1 MTEITAS
8 SKKPRMTARDR
19 DMRRIRIMSLLQ
31 AGYSY
36 ESIAEDVKL
45 TRERVRQIVVK
56 SLTSGLSGARIDPR
70 LVQCAR
76 LEPALK
82 LAASKVAEGDLAGID
97 RLLRVLDKLDKYG
110 PIAVTGVY
118 DEDARKKLLDR
129 LDRAA
134 GRVLPPLPPEE
145 SP

>member
-1 MTEITAS
+1 
-8 SKKPRMTARDR
+8 MTARDR

-36 ESIAEDVKL
+36 ESIAEEVKL

-76 LEPALK
+76 LEPALR

-97 RLLRVLDKLDKYG
+97 RLIKVLDKLDKYG

-118 DEDARKKLLDR
+118 DDRRAQETVRQARPR
-129 LDRAA
+129 GGAA
-134 GRVLPPLPPEE
+134 VAAAAARGITVT
-145 SP
+145 